1 MLSKIIR
8 LNNKLILI
16 NYLMNQSISFPYNNI
31 QLNDKQ
37 YQIVTD
43 EELEYQKL
51 ILSCAGSGKTLTITA
66 RICYMIYKLG
76 CNPTE
81 FILAT
86 FNRNAAEEMNQRI
99 CKFIGFNEV
108 NCGTFHSL
116 GLRLLRKYDYM
127 FQDEEYHIDETQL
140 IFLNFLKS
148 ERSIILKEK
157 IKYVFIDEFQ
167 DINDIQIKIIIELS
181 KITKNIFLVGD
192 DLQNIYSFRGSNN
205 NIILDINKYFNN
217 IKLESMIINYRSSP
231 EIINLANEIQ
241 KKNKKNFKKEMI
253 TNNEKNTKPKL
264 LVFDNLSKEIS
275 YIVNSINT
283 DLKRGYKRKQIAI
296 LCRTNMPLYFLEEQL
311 QKCKI
316 KNKLLTSENYLSN
329 CISLSTIHSA
339 KGLEWDKVYLVGM
352 NESYFPNPK
361 SDIEEERRLFYVA
374 VTRAKNNLII
384 TLNKKDACSSLLLE
398 LSEDLFQ
405 KDFSFSELVNEISN
419 LPMDKQID
427 NSVTKIISRLNGEN
441 YIKLKE
447 MNIFDGIKFTEKKVY
462 ESYIHPEWVVKED
475 YYSDFGCFIDYLI
488 RRMIADDNKNWN
500 EKYSGYYD
508 KRANEV
514 ITSIFLNS
522 KQYYIWGKYHKGIV
536 ACVKLYQQKN
546 KINRK
551 EKSTIFNK
559 FYKDFDNSQE
569 KNIEG
574 VIETIVNNINSIS
587 NTKFATG
594 LSGSFDDINI
604 TNKIY
609 LPFAFKDLFTKSYLN
624 FKNRDN
630 KWNKILWEIFLISK
644 CHSVWGDRR
653 KCLYIEIKKEEILSL
668 DGFYKDI
675 NNFIKKLVDNKIT
688 FCNPNLDDGYIFGD
702 ADLII
707 ENEILDIK
715 TSSNKDM
722 NIEYTLQLLLYTA
735 LARYKGMKIDKISI
749 FNPLLGIYYYCDI
762 TNWNKDEE
770 LLEYLHNLN
779 I

>member
-1 MLSKIIR
+1 MNKI
-8 LNNKLILI
+8 
-16 NYLMNQSISFPYNNI
+16 ISFPYNSI
-31 QLNDKQ
+31 SLNDKQ
-37 YQIVTD
+37 HQIVTD
-43 EELEYQKL
+43 ENLEYQKL

-66 RICYMIYKLG
+66 RICFMIYKLG
-76 CNPTE
+76 CNPNE

-116 GLRLLRKYDYM
+116 GLRLLRKYDYL

-148 ERSIILKEK
+148 DRSQILKEK

-167 DINDIQIKIIIELS
+167 DINDIQLKIIIELS

-205 NIILDINKYFNN
+205 NIILDINKYFEK

-231 EIINLANEIQ
+231 EIIDLANAIQ

-253 TNNEKNTKPKL
+253 TYSEKNIKPKL
-264 LVFDNLSKEIS
+264 LVFDNLSKEIN
-275 YIVNSINT
+275 YIVTSINT
-283 DLKRGYKRKQIAI
+283 DLKRGFKRKQIAV
-296 LCRTNMPLYFLEEQL
+296 LCRTNMPLYFLEEHL

-339 KGLEWDKVYLVGM
+339 KGLEWDKVYLIGM

-361 SDIEEERRLFYVA
+361 CDIEEERRLFYVA
-374 VTRAKNNLII
+374 VTRAKNNLTI
-384 TLNKKDACSSLLLE
+384 TFNKKDICSSLLLE
-398 LSEDLFQ
+398 LSQDLFS
-405 KDFSFSELVNEISN
+405 KDFLFDELENEAN
-419 LPMDKQID
+419 KLPVDKQID
-427 NSVTKIISRLNGEN
+427 NSVTKIISRLNGDN

-447 MNIFDGIKFTEKKVY
+447 LNIFDGIKFTEKKLY
-462 ESYIHPEWVVKED
+462 DSYNHPEWVIKED
-475 YYSDFGCFIDYLI
+475 YYSEFGCFIDYLI
-488 RRMIADDNKNWN
+488 RRMIADENKNWN
-500 EKYSGYYD
+500 DKYSGYYD

-522 KQYYIWGKYHKGIV
+522 KQFYIWGKYHKGIL

-551 EKSTIFNK
+551 EKSNIFNK
-559 FYKDFDNSQE
+559 FYKDFDNSKE
-569 KNIEG
+569 KDIEG
-574 VIETIVNNINSIS
+574 VIETIVNNINSLG
-587 NTKFATG
+587 NTNY
-594 LSGSFDDINI
+594 DDINV

-609 LPFAFKDLFTKSYLN
+609 LPFAFKELFIKSYLQ
-624 FKNRDN
+624 FKNKDN
-630 KWNKILWEIFLISK
+630 KWNKILWETFLISK

-653 KCLYIEIKKEEILSL
+653 KCLYINIKKEDIISL
-668 DGFYKDI
+668 DGFYNDI
-675 NNFIKKLVDNKIT
+675 YNFIKSVIENKII
-688 FCNPNLDDGYIFGD
+688 FCNPDLDDGYIFGD

-722 NIEYTLQLLLYTA
+722 NIEYSLQLLIYTA
-735 LARYKGMKIDKISI
+735 LARFKGMKINKISI
-749 FNPLLGIYYYCDI
+749 FNPLLGIYYYCDV

-770 LLEYLHNLN
+770 LLEFLHNLN
-779 I
+779 

>member
-1 MLSKIIR
+1 M
-8 LNNKLILI
+8 NNTIT
-16 NYLMNQSISFPYNNI
+16 FPYHNI
-31 QLNDKQ
+31 ELNDKQ
-37 YQIVTD
+37 YEIVTD
-43 EELEYQKL
+43 NNLEYQKL
-51 ILSCAGSGKTLTITA
+51 ILSCAGSGKTATITA

-127 FQDEEYHIDETQL
+127 FLDDEYHIDETQL
-140 IFLNFLKS
+140 IFLKFLKS

-167 DINDIQIKIIIELS
+167 DINDIQINIIIELS

-205 NIILDINKYFNN
+205 NIILDVKKYFSD
-217 IKLESMIINYRSSP
+217 IKIDSMNINYRSSP

-241 KKNKKNFKKEMI
+241 KKNKTNFKKGMI
-253 TNNEKNTKPKL
+253 TLNENNVKPIL

-275 YIVNSINT
+275 HIVNSIKIDFKNGF
-283 DLKRGYKRKQIAI
+283 KRRQIAV
-296 LCRTNMPLYFLEEQL
+296 LCRTNMPLYFIEEKL
-311 QKCKI
+311 QKNGI
-316 KNKLLTSENYLSN
+316 KNKLLTSDNYLLN

-374 VTRAKNNLII
+374 VTRAKSNLII

-398 LSEDLFQ
+398 LPEDLFT
-405 KDFSFSELVNEISN
+405 KDFSFNELVSDDNI
-419 LPMDKQID
+419 LPTDKQID

-447 MNIFDGIKFTEKKVY
+447 LNIFEGIKFSEKKIY
-462 ESYIHPEWVVKED
+462 DSYKHPDWVVKED
-475 YYSDFGCFIDYLI
+475 YFSEFGCFVDYLM
-488 RRMIADDNKNWN
+488 RRMIADNNKNWN
-500 EKYSGYYD
+500 EKHSGFHD

-514 ITSIFLNS
+514 ITSLFLNS
-522 KQYYIWGKYHKGIV
+522 KLYYFWCKYHKGII

-551 EKSTIFNK
+551 EKSNIFNK
-559 FYKDFDNSQE
+559 FYKDFDNSEE
-569 KNIEG
+569 KNIES
-574 VIETIVNNINSIS
+574 VIETIVENINSFS
-587 NTKFATG
+587 LDK
-594 LSGSFDDINI
+594 DDMNI

-609 LPFAFKDLFTKSYLN
+609 LPFEFKDLYMKSYIKY
-624 FKNRDN
+624 KNKEL
-630 KWNKILWEIFLISK
+630 KWDKIIWEIFLISK
-644 CHSVWGDRR
+644 CHPIWGDRR
-653 KCLYIEIKKEEILSL
+653 KCLYIDIKKESILSL
-668 DGFYKDI
+668 DSFYKDI
-675 NNFIKKLVDNKIT
+675 NKFVKKLTNDKIT
-688 FCNPNLDDGYIFGD
+688 FCNPDLNDGYIFGD

-722 NIEYTLQLLLYTA
+722 NIEYTLQLLIYTA
-735 LARYKGMKIDKISI
+735 LARYKGMKINKISI

-762 TNWNKDEE
+762 SDWNKDEE
-770 LLEYLHNLN
+770 LLEYLHNTFK
-779 I
+779 

>member
-1 MLSKIIR
+1 MNKI
-8 LNNKLILI
+8 
-16 NYLMNQSISFPYNNI
+16 ISFPYNSI
-31 QLNDKQ
+31 SLNDKQ
-37 YQIVTD
+37 HQIVTD
-43 EELEYQKL
+43 ENLEYQKL

-66 RICYMIYKLG
+66 RICFMIYKLG
-76 CNPTE
+76 CNPNE
-81 FILAT
+81 FLLAT

-116 GLRLLRKYDYM
+116 GLRLLRKYDYL

-148 ERSIILKEK
+148 DRSQILKEK

-167 DINDIQIKIIIELS
+167 DINDIQLKIIIELS

-205 NIILDINKYFNN
+205 NIILDINKYFEK
-217 IKLESMIINYRSSP
+217 IKLESMNINYRSSP
-231 EIINLANEIQ
+231 EIIDLANAIQ

-253 TNNEKNTKPKL
+253 TSSEKNIKPKL
-264 LVFDNLSKEIS
+264 LVFDNLSKEIN
-275 YIVNSINT
+275 YIVSSINT
-283 DLKRGYKRKQIAI
+283 DLKRGYKRRQIAV

-339 KGLEWDKVYLVGM
+339 KGLEWDKVYLIGM

-361 SDIEEERRLFYVA
+361 CDIEEERRLFYVA
-374 VTRAKNNLII
+374 VTRAKNNLTI
-384 TLNKKDACSSLLLE
+384 TFNKKDVCSSLLVE
-398 LSEDLFQ
+398 LSEELFL
-405 KDFSFSELVNEISN
+405 KDFIFHELGNQAN
-419 LPMDKQID
+419 KLPIDKQID
-427 NSVTKIISRLNGEN
+427 NSVTKIIKRLNGDN
-441 YIKLKE
+441 YLKLKQL
-447 MNIFDGIKFTEKKVY
+447 NIFDGIKFTEKKLY
-462 ESYIHPEWVVKED
+462 DSYNHPEWVIKQD
-475 YYSDFGCFIDYLI
+475 YYSEFGCFIDYLI
-488 RRMIADDNKNWN
+488 RRMIADHNLNWN
-500 EKYSGYYD
+500 DKYTGYYD

-522 KQYYIWGKYHKGIV
+522 KQFYIWGKYHKAILS
-536 ACVKLYQQKN
+536 CVKLYQQKK

-551 EKSTIFNK
+551 EKSDIFNK
-559 FYKDFDNSQE
+559 FYKDFDNSKE
-569 KNIEG
+569 KDIED
-574 VIETIVNNINSIS
+574 VIETIVNNINSLG
-587 NTKFATG
+587 NTNY
-594 LSGSFDDINI
+594 DDINV

-609 LPFAFKDLFTKSYLN
+609 LPFAFKELFIKSYLQFRN
-624 FKNRDN
+624 KDN
-630 KWNKILWEIFLISK
+630 KWNKILWETFLISK

-653 KCLYIEIKKEEILSL
+653 KCLYIDIKKEDIISL
-668 DGFYKDI
+668 DGFYNDI
-675 NNFIKKLVDNKIT
+675 YNFIKSVIENKII
-688 FCNPNLDDGYIFGD
+688 FCNPDLDDGYIFGD

-722 NIEYTLQLLLYTA
+722 NIEYSLQLLIYTA
-735 LARYKGMKIDKISI
+735 LARFKGMKINKISI
-749 FNPLLGIYYYCDI
+749 FNPLLGIYYYCDV

-770 LLEYLHNLN
+770 LLEFLHNLN
-779 I
+779 